1 MLLQKTIDKV
11 LLMLEIESIKSIPVK
26 LLANLN
32 SIDEICQLAGG
43 RLISRQIIAQEIF
56 NYVNEANK
64 EHMKEHIK
72 KKLN

>member
-1 MLLQKTIDKV
+1 MLLQKTIDQV

-32 SIDEICQLAGG
+32 SIDEIAQLAGG

-56 NYVNEANK
+56 NYVKEANK
-64 EHMKEHIK
+64 EHMKEHMK
-72 KKLN
+72 KN